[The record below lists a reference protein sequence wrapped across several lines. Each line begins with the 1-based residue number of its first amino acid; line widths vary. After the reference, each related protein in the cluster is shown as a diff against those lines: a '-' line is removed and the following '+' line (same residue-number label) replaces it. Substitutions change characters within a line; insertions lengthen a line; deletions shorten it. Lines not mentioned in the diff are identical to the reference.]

1 MSPTQTLVAP
11 AILRYPTGLPRLAI
25 ELAPEQ
31 PWLGARGLPS
41 GSASMPLHR
50 GEIDDKAIVAD
61 GAPGRHCARSELNPA
76 S

>member
-41 GSASMPLHR
+41 GSASMPFIAERSTTKPSSQTALP
-50 GEIDDKAIVAD
+50 ATLCP
-61 GAPGRHCARSELNPA
+61 PGLNPA